1 MKKIFLFAILLMALQ
16 TQAQTIKIPDANF
29 KSALINQGFDT
40 NNDGEIQAAEA
51 QKVTRLYVN
60 GAGIANLT
68 GIKSF
73 TNLQEFGFYDNQIK
87 ALDLEGMSSLRSI
100 YGGNNNMEY
109 ARVKGLTNLETL
121 YLNDNKI
128 KALDLTGLNKLND
141 LKMYRNALFKV
152 NFSHLPNLENVEL
165 QYNSLVDFVAEGSG
179 VKKLNLSNN
188 NITSIDLTSMKKLE
202 SVNLDDNMFL
212 STLKIRGL
220 RSLRSLYCSPNL
232 IKNLN
237 MSGTVSLR
245 EFSW

>member
-1 MKKIFLFAILLMALQ
+1 MKKIFLFAVLLMALQ
-16 TQAQTIKIPDANF
+16 IQAQTVKIPDANF
-29 KSALINQGFDT
+29 KAALINQGFDT
-40 NNDGEIQAAEA
+40 NNDGEIQVAEA

-73 TNLQEFGFYDNQIK
+73 TNLKEFGFYDNQIK
-87 ALDLEGMSSLRSI
+87 TLDLEGMASLRSI
-100 YGGNNNMEY
+100 YGADNNMEY
-109 ARVKGLTNLETL
+109 ARVKGLTNLETM

-128 KALDLTGLNKLND
+128 RALDLTGLNKLND

-165 QYNSLVDFVAEGSG
+165 QYNSLVEFVAEGSG
-179 VKKLNLSNN
+179 VKKLNLNNN
-188 NITSIDLTSMKKLE
+188 NISSIDLTSLKKLE
-202 SVNLDDNMFL
+202 KVDLDDNMFL

-237 MSGTVSLR
+237 MSGTVSLT
-245 EFSW
+245 ELSW